1 MGLRGREDLL
11 PGTTVGGIEPE
22 QTRLSHVLS
31 LSSQIGSP
39 IQAIGF
45 LIDNSVQQFYSQIVN
60 QLNIKRGPPLRI
72 DISLVE
78 LDAFK
83 PPSQAMQSRSVIQ
96 HLMPAEEESKQSL
109 AKAATNNAPITVA
122 TPPQTRSKAC
132 LKITDNGPGI
142 SPFRMRQFLTQ
153 FGREPSRVSLTGSA
167 FELAEH
173 GVGVKLSTF
182 RLGRTALILSKT
194 SPQG

>member
-1 MGLRGREDLL
+1 M
-11 PGTTVGGIEPE
+11 
-22 QTRLSHVLS
+22 
-31 LSSQIGSP
+31 
-39 IQAIGF
+39 
-45 LIDNSVQQFYSQIVN
+45 
-60 QLNIKRGPPLRI
+60 RI

-83 PPSQAMQSRSVIQ
+83 PPSQSMQSRPIIQ
-96 HLMPAEEESKQSL
+96 NFMPAEEESKHSL
-109 AKAATNNAPITVA
+109 AKVATSNVPITNA
-122 TPPQTRSKAC
+122 TAAQTRSKKC

-173 GVGVKLSTF
+173 GVGIKLSTF